1 MEKGI
6 LYMYNVVNIKYV
18 IMQEL
23 ENNCVF
29 I

>member
-1 MEKGI
+1 MNKGI